1 MHIRLSEACALRAR
15 RGMSMETDEHELF
28 TAGCDPDGVVEEC
41 GGGWYPGSSTP
52 GYKMGMLRIPQE
64 CASFGCGRKHDSH
77 LWNYKRIRIPKMR
90 NPKEVQRDIVAY
102 ALRARNPEVCEADL
116 LNQHP
121 GGVPAD
127 SPGSQTP
134 GNRPPPKTPF
144 DPGGVASTTL
154 QKRADRKGNIEGEKN
169 ALSNRR

>member
-1 MHIRLSEACALRAR
+1 MVTE
-15 RGMSMETDEHELF
+15 MEGHGD
-28 TAGCDPDGVVEEC
+28 
-41 GGGWYPGSSTP
+41 
-52 GYKMGMLRIPQE
+52 
-64 CASFGCGRKHDSH
+64 
-77 LWNYKRIRIPKMR
+77 
-90 NPKEVQRDIVAY
+90 
-102 ALRARNPEVCEADL
+102 LRARNLEVCEADL

-121 GGVPAD
+121 GGVPAY